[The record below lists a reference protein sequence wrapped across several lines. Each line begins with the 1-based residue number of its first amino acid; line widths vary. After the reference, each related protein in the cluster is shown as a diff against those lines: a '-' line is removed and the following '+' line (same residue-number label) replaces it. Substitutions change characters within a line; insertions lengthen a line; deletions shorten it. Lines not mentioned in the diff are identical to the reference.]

1 MEAIRIYK
9 FVFSDIDGTLH
20 DDKGNLSRENLLAIQ
35 KLHEMGIQFV
45 PTSGRTLSEMTEI
58 SNIPQIRYVIYS
70 NGSVIYDKEADTYTY
85 MCIPN
90 EIAKDVFG
98 ILFDSECYII
108 VHYDGKNCVRPF
120 EGYEELKRYNINPII
135 YNLLE
140 TGGVQMDNFEEFV
153 MALDNIESIAV
164 FFSNK
169 EEEVRCKEILS
180 KDDRL
185 FLLGAWSHNF
195 EIFSA
200 DAGKENAIKKLLD
213 ILKIDF
219 KDVIYLGD
227 NENDIEALKLAG
239 LGLCVGNGSEKAK
252 KVADKVICTN
262 NENVVEYTLNEILL
276 K

>member
-1 MEAIRIYK
+1 MYK

-45 PTSGRTLSEMTEI
+45 PTSGRTLYEMTEI

-108 VHYDGKNCVRPF
+108 VHYDGKNYIRTF

-140 TGGVQMDNFEEFV
+140 TGGVQLDNFEEFV

-164 FFSNK
+164 FFSDK

-185 FLLGAWSHNF
+185 FVLGAWSHNF

-213 ILKIDF
+213 ILKIDC